1 MKKVESIKQLIEE
14 LKVDKS
20 AFLRYE
26 IGELSEK
33 EIQQIKEATGFD
45 LSGYTRTMYSYGVN
59 HAIKKHGNPKKE
71 ESRGQIAITDDDFEL
86 IPQIVANP
94 DSIEFGEKNDLGN
107 DLIKYAKVIG
117 NQLFYVEEIRNGR
130 KEIVLQTLYKRK
142 VR

>member
-14 LKVDKS
+14 LKNDKS

-59 HAIKKHGNPKKE
+59 HAIKKHGNPKTE
-71 ESRGQIAITDDDFEL
+71 ESRGQVAITEEDFEL

-94 DSIEFGEKNDLGN
+94 DSIEFGEKNDLGD
-107 DLIKYAKVIG
+107 DLIKYSKIIG

-130 KEIVLQTLYKRK
+130 KEVVLQTLYKRK

>member
-14 LKVDKS
+14 LKNDKS

-26 IGELSEK
+26 IRELSEK

-59 HAIKKHGNPKKE
+59 HAFKKHGNPKTE
-71 ESRGQIAITDDDFEL
+71 ESRGQVAITEEDFEL

-107 DLIKYAKVIG
+107 DLIKYSKIIG

-130 KEIVLQTLYKRK
+130 KEVVLQTLYKRK

>member
-14 LKVDKS
+14 LKLDKS

-26 IGELSEK
+26 IGELSEQ
-33 EIQQIKEATGFD
+33 EIIQIKEATGFD
-45 LSGYTRTMYSYGVN
+45 LSGYKRTMYSYGVN
-59 HAIKKHGNPKKE
+59 HAIKKHGNPKTE
-71 ESRGQIAITDDDFEL
+71 ESRGQVAITEEDFEL

-107 DLIKYAKVIG
+107 DLIKYSKTIG

-130 KEIVLQTLYKRK
+130 KEVVLQTLYKRK

>member
-14 LKVDKS
+14 LKNDKS

-33 EIQQIKEATGFD
+33 EIQQIKEAIGFD

-59 HAIKKHGNPKKE
+59 HAIKKHGNPKTE
-71 ESRGQIAITDDDFEL
+71 ESRGQVAITEEDFEL

-94 DSIEFGEKNDLGN
+94 DSIEFGEKNDLGD
-107 DLIKYAKVIG
+107 DLIKYSKIIG

-130 KEIVLQTLYKRK
+130 KEVVLQTLYKRK